1 MKAMEFWKHF
11 PAKDTLLI
19 TEQPWM
25 VETPDINAHLHTPF
39 SFSAFDTI
47 EQAFKM
53 AKEENVKVVGI
64 NDFFTMN
71 GYAEW
76 AKFATIYK
84 VFPLFNIEF
93 VGLSDEE
100 QVNGVRIN
108 DPNNPGRIY
117 LSGKGLTFPVR
128 LPEPYSSQLATVK
141 HNANLQVEEMCD
153 ALNAHLKRVGLDFRF
168 SYAGIEKK
176 YTKGLVRER
185 HLAKALRE
193 EVFSRYNSN
202 QDRLKTL
209 EQIFEG
215 GVVKSEIS
223 DDASLENEIRSNLL
237 KAGGP
242 AFIPENAEQFLSL
255 AQIRELILKAGGIP
269 TYPLLADSLNGGY
282 TEFEEGKEELMKKL
296 VAKGIFSIEFIPNRN
311 SMESLLEYAGFF
323 SERGF
328 LVTMGSEHNTPELLP
343 VRLFDKKKKQLS
355 ESLKR
360 INFEGAAIT
369 AAHQYLKG
377 KDQTGFLDD
386 GGEVVPGQREELIK
400 LGTSLIHFFN
410 SHSNDIIKL

>member
-1 MKAMEFWKHF
+1 MDFWKHF
-11 PAKDTLLI
+11 PSKDTLLK
-19 TEQPWM
+19 TDHPWM
-25 VETPDINAHLHTPF
+25 VDYPDVNAHLHTPY

-47 EQAFKM
+47 EQAFTM
-53 AKEENVKVVGI
+53 AKEENVKVLGI
-64 NDFFTMN
+64 NDFFTMD

-76 AKFATIYK
+76 AKFATVYQ

-93 VGLSDEE
+93 VGLSGEE

-117 LSGKGLTFPVR
+117 VSGKGLTFPVSMQ
-128 LPEPYSSQLATVK
+128 EPYSSLLANVK
-141 HNANLQVEEMCD
+141 RDANLQVEEMCD
-153 ALNAHLKRVGLDFRF
+153 ALNAHLKRVGLDLRF
-168 SYAGIEKK
+168 SYSVIEKK
-176 YTKGLVRER
+176 FTKGLVRER

-193 EVFSRYNSN
+193 EVFSRYNSD
-202 QDRLKTL
+202 QDRSSALM
-209 EQIFEG
+209 QIFEG
-215 GVVKSEIS
+215 QEVNSEIS
-223 DDASLENEIRSNLL
+223 DDAALENEIRGKLL

-282 TEFEEGKEELMKKL
+282 TEFEEGKEALMKKL
-296 VAKGIFSIEFIPNRN
+296 VDKGIFSIEFIPNRN
-311 SMESLLEYAGFF
+311 SMESLLDYAGFF

-343 VRLFDKKKKQLS
+343 ISLFDKKKKQLS
-355 ESLKR
+355 EPLKR

-369 AAHQYLKG
+369 AANQYLKG
-377 KDQTGFLDD
+377 NDQTGFIDDD
-386 GGEVVPGQREELIK
+386 GLVVPGQREELIK
-400 LGTSLIHFFN
+400 LGTRLIHFFN
-410 SHSNDIIKL
+410 TRANDIIKL